1 MGRKQHH
8 PIALSQAEREEL
20 EGIVKG
26 GKNKVRVV
34 HRAQALLWSDAEK
47 SDLEIAELLSV
58 HPISVA
64 KTRQRWVEAH
74 RLDDQPRPGRPPIL
88 DGKQEAFLVALTCS
102 ESPEGRETWSMQLLA
117 DRLVE
122 LQIVEQAISD
132 ETVRRT
138 LKKMNSSPG

>member
-1 MGRKQHH
+1 MGRKQNY
-8 PIALSQAEREEL
+8 PIILSEIERVEL

-34 HRAQALLWSDAEK
+34 HRAQALLWSASGK
-47 SDLEIAELLSV
+47 SDLEIADLLSMS
-58 HPISVA
+58 PLSVA
-64 KTRQRWVEAH
+64 NTRQRWVEEH
-74 RLDDQPRPGRPPIL
+74 RLTDKHRPGRPPIL

-102 ESPEGRETWSMQLLA
+102 ESPEGREAWSMQLLA

-138 LKKMNSSPG
+138 LKKMNLSLG